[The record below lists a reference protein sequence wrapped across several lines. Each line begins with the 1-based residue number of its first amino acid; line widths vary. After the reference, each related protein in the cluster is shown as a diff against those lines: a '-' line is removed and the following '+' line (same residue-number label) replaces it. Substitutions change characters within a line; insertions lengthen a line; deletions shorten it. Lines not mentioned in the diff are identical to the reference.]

1 MRFRGGAG
9 RSAGRCSQGV
19 TVTGGAAG
27 PLARVGAGRRWAG
40 QQLAGHGAVEAE
52 AAAAGVVGLGE
63 VLLVADGDPAP
74 GPRAARGG
82 GCSQRASVSGGV
94 GGVGRE
100 AAEGVSPEKW
110 RGVRLLPGHCGQH
123 SPGNRSGSGQGKGG
137 QRRAGHCTSP
147 LCRWTRP
154 GQVSGRRWRRPLPFS
169 PSPWRTSPGL
179 PKCPPHSSFPS
190 RWQTH
195 QTATQAA
202 GVRGV
207 GEVCSVGVLFP
218 SKGTAWGRGE
228 LWAWERPPFPQGMLP
243 SQP

>member
-1 MRFRGGAG
+1 MQSGRYRHRRGSRAPGAGGCRAPVGRAAAGRTRSRRGRGSGGRGRRAG
-9 RSAGRCSQGV
+9 RSAPGGGR
-19 TVTGGAAG
+19 
-27 PLARVGAGRRWAG
+27 
-40 QQLAGHGAVEAE
+40 
-52 AAAAGVVGLGE
+52 
-63 VLLVADGDPAP
+63 
-74 GPRAARGG
+74 GPRPRAEG
-82 GCSQRASVSGGV
+82 SQRGWLQPESKRQRGV